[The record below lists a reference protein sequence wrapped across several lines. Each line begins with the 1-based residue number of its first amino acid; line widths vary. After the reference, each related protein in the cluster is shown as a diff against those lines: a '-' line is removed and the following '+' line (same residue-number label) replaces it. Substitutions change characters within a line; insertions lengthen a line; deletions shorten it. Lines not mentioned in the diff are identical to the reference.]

1 MANIEQVREKVVE
14 SLSDLPSDKVK
25 EVLNFVEYLKI
36 RESKDFIDY
45 VNRRTKKALEARK
58 KGNHFVSIQE
68 LRAEY
73 K

>member
-36 RESKDFIDY
+36 RESRDFIETGG
-45 VNRRTKKALEARK
+45 RKRLWKRGKKETILFPSMSFGR
-58 KGNHFVSIQE
+58 SIND
-68 LRAEY
+68 
-73 K
+73 

>member
-14 SLSDLPSDKVK
+14 SLSDLPSDQVK
-25 EVLNFVEYLKI
+25 EVLNFVEYLKV

-45 VNRRTKKALEARK
+45 VNRRTKETLADRK
-58 KGNHFVSIQE
+58 KGKRFPSLHE